1 MPSISLVGPPSGA
14 FAPQQAQRH
23 SLVLAGSSSWVAPAE
38 SAPTLWGAGVPK
50 TSLVPAERGDEPGRE
65 GVLDLLVVVVDETF
79 ALPRLSGAPSFH
91 GRVHDVRG
99 FSAQLS
105 GDELVAQC
113 VQEFR

>member
-1 MPSISLVGPPSGA
+1 M
-14 FAPQQAQRH
+14 
-23 SLVLAGSSSWVAPAE
+23 
-38 SAPTLWGAGVPK
+38 
-50 TSLVPAERGDEPGRE
+50 
-65 GVLDLLVVVVDETF
+65 LDLLVVVVDETF

-113 VQEFR
+113 VQGEHLVRDALALGSTDFADVGEANLHRLRLARPRLAGDEDRLYVRQW